1 MKFYG
6 TYKEVTKKF
15 DGEERILNNKVYE
28 YCTETA
34 ALLAMVEDFKNIINS
49 NVEYKI
55 NDIYENSIIVK
66 CEGKRY
72 CITAEFIS

>member
-34 ALLAMVEDFKNIINS
+34 ALLAMVDDFKNKHVD
-49 NVEYKI
+49 VEYKPK
-55 NDIYENSIIVK
+55 DIYENSIIVK
-66 CEGKRY
+66 
-72 CITAEFIS
+72 

>member
-6 TYKEVTKKF
+6 TYKEVTKKL
-15 DGEERILNNKVYE
+15 DGAEMILNNKVYE

-34 ALLAMVEDFKNIINS
+34 ALLAMVEEFKKEHGD
-49 NVEYKI
+49 VEYKPR
-55 NDIYENSIIVK
+55 DICENSIIVK

-72 CITAEFIS
+72 CITAEFI